1 MIPAEDIDHGTP
13 QGRDTFFDQVG
24 CFLLRACFDIIF
36 QHFNGSFGFYGAA
49 GTLLIKRLFSEDIF
63 SSYIMNFIRKQF

>member
-36 QHFNGSFGFYGAA
+36 QHFNGSFGFF
-49 GTLLIKRLFSEDIF
+49 IKRLFSEDIF
-63 SSYIMNFIRKQF
+63 SSYIMNLVRKQF